1 MNDMM
6 TKARDGE
13 SALSRLYPWQVLAAL
28 SLCIFGLM
36 GVSVYGFIILVGSL
50 AAEMHW
56 SAAESGGL
64 VSAMWCAAPLAL
76 FGTPLVVRIGAWRLV
91 VIGLLIQVISL
102 WTLAYVENFSQ
113 LYLLRMFTG
122 TGKVILVT
130 AAPVIIAQYFST
142 RFATAISLFWAA
154 AVGAGLVFAP
164 LSEHLALAFG
174 WRGAAHI
181 LAAIV
186 LAELPVAAFLCWLG
200 RANYLRTASVRTS
213 PQDLDVEALTTVAGS
228 AWVQL
233 ARHMGPLTM
242 AAAGLAIV
250 GMGAANISVF
260 SHTMTY
266 LQKLG
271 FSSEFG
277 AGALALLSAIAILGS
292 VCVGRLL
299 DLRPTAWSAAVVGL
313 GVYLGFALF
322 LSLLSVSSGRVAM
335 VASGMLGFAMAG
347 GEVLWMNLARHVAPR
362 PIFAT
367 AYGGW
372 YFSMQVGYAIGG
384 ALGGLS
390 LDRFGGLGLVVM
402 LIVLYAPAT
411 AMSVRLAL
419 RRPADLGH

>member
-1 MNDMM
+1 M
-6 TKARDGE
+6 
-13 SALSRLYPWQVLAAL
+13 
-28 SLCIFGLM
+28 
-36 GVSVYGFIILVGSL
+36 
-50 AAEMHW
+50 
-56 SAAESGGL
+56 
-64 VSAMWCAAPLAL
+64 
-76 FGTPLVVRIGAWRLV
+76 
-91 VIGLLIQVISL
+91 
-102 WTLAYVENFSQ
+102 
-113 LYLLRMFTG
+113 
-122 TGKVILVT
+122 
-130 AAPVIIAQYFST
+130 
-142 RFATAISLFWAA
+142 
-154 AVGAGLVFAP
+154 
-164 LSEHLALAFG
+164 
-174 WRGAAHI
+174 
-181 LAAIV
+181 
-186 LAELPVAAFLCWLG
+186 
-200 RANYLRTASVRTS
+200 
-213 PQDLDVEALTTVAGS
+213 EALTTVAGS